1 MTWIKHEIET
11 RFFYDFQALDTLQQ
25 ISDGSIEDINFPG
38 ISSKIKQEAEEYE
51 LPSSCLEV
59 NLNVGVKNTEK
70 AFVFSAKCSKC
81 NKRFKD
87 KDKLIRHEKSHR
99 KEKSSTNEDHKED
112 NKVPIDNGMF

>member
-1 MTWIKHEIET
+1 MINIET
-11 RFFYDFQALDTLQQ
+11 QFFYDFQALDTLQQ
-25 ISDGSIEDINFPG
+25 ISDGSLEDINFPG
-38 ISSKIKQEAEEYE
+38 ISSEIKQEAEEYE

-59 NLNVGVKNTEK
+59 NLNVGVKKTEK

-99 KEKSSTNEDHKED
+99 NEKPSIIEDDKEDHK
-112 NKVPIDNGMF
+112 VPVDNGMFQ